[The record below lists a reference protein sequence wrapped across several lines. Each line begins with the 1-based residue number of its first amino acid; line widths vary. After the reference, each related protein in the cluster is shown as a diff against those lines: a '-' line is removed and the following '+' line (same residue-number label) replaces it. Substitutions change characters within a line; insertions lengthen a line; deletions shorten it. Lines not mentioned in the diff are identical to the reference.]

1 MPAPLQTHV
10 IQILDEALS
19 LGGRGL
25 AFKRETQ
32 LFGALPEFDSMAVV
46 TVISSLEE
54 RLGIELPMDEMSA
67 AVFESVGSLVDFL
80 AARLPR

>member
-1 MPAPLQTHV
+1 V

-19 LGGRGL
+19 LGGRAQ
-25 AFKRETQ
+25 AFERETQ

-46 TVISSLEE
+46 TVISNLEE

-67 AVFESVGSLVDFL
+67 SVFESVGSLVDFL